1 MKQIET
7 TKQIKTGSANFNR
20 SAMSLILRSFGRLS
34 TALKPT
40 KEDLNFTR
48 WQELECRDYR
58 VSDRF
63 NQIYDR
69 RFK

>member
-1 MKQIET
+1 M
-7 TKQIKTGSANFNR
+7 KQIKTEEKTQTVGANSNR
-20 SAMSLILRSFGRLS
+20 SSLGMIMRSIEKIS
-34 TALKPT
+34 AALKPT

-58 VSDRF
+58 AADQF
-63 NQIYDR
+63 NQMHDR

>member
-1 MKQIET
+1 MKQVNTKNQSPVSIENC
-7 TKQIKTGSANFNR
+7 GR
-20 SAMSLILRSFGRLS
+20 SAMSIIMRAFGKVS
-34 TALKPT
+34 TALKPVNQ
-40 KEDLNFTR
+40 DLNFSR

-63 NQIYDR
+63 DQVHDR

>member
-7 TKQIKTGSANFNR
+7 TKQTVGRNYNR
-20 SAMSLILRSFGRLS
+20 SGMGMIMRSFRKLS
-34 TALKPT
+34 TAFKPT
-40 KEDLNFTR
+40 KEDLNFSR

-63 NQIYDR
+63 NQIHDR

>member
-7 TKQIKTGSANFNR
+7 TKQTQTVGANFNR
-20 SAMSLILRSFGRLS
+20 SALSMIVRSIGKLS

-40 KEDLNFTR
+40 KEDLNFSR

-58 VSDRF
+58 ASDRF
-63 NQIYDR
+63 NQIHDR